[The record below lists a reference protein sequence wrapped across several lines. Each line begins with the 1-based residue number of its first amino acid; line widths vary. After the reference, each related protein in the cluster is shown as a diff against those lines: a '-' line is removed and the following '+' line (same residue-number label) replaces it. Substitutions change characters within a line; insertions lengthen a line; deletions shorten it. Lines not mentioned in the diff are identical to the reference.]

1 MVNQTE
7 KPLRFLQ
14 IGDLHIT
21 DSGLQNDADLRRIVD
36 EANRNTAGKIDFVY
50 LPGDNADDGTP
61 DQFGIVHDELS
72 RLSPSWHAIHG
83 DHDFKPR
90 PLDSFYAP
98 FMSSVDRRLTLA
110 QCSGE
115 KNVCREVRVSAWGAV
130 PIAPP
135 AISLPTMSS
144 DDEAECIVTQA
155 SDKPVAN
162 AIWPLLSLNF
172 FMADMQAGIG
182 PFLGVFL
189 LAHGWQSGLIGTVMT
204 VGGVAG
210 MLMTTPAGALV
221 DATRR
226 KKLYVII
233 PGLCTVIGS
242 GIILFS
248 QSFWLVT
255 ISQVATAVA
264 GAAIGPAVSG
274 ITLGIVRQGGFN
286 RQNGHNQALNHA
298 GNMVG
303 AGLSGLLGW
312 QFGFTAVF
320 WLAALFGLLSIASVL
335 MIPGEAI
342 DDDEARGL
350 DTSSGQTGK
359 VGGITVLLEC
369 KPLLILAAAL
379 ACFHLGNGAMLPLY
393 GLAVVANKQGDPA
406 GFVAITIV
414 VAQSTMIFASLIA
427 MRLAERGGYWLV
439 LLVSFIALPIR
450 GILAAHVMNKWG
462 VYPVQ
467 ILDGIGAGLQSVAVP
482 GLVARILNGTGRVN
496 VGHGA
501 VMTVQGLGAA
511 LSPAI
516 GGWIAQEIGYGAMFV
531 TLGSFA
537 LGSIALWLGFASLLR
552 PACARPRDTSAP
564 ALAGP
569 LAAGA
574 H

>member
-1 MVNQTE
+1 VTKALN
-7 KPLRFLQ
+7 KP
-14 IGDLHIT
+14 
-21 DSGLQNDADLRRIVD
+21 
-36 EANRNTAGKIDFVY
+36 EAK
-50 LPGDNADDGTP
+50 
-61 DQFGIVHDELS
+61 
-72 RLSPSWHAIHG
+72 
-83 DHDFKPR
+83 
-90 PLDSFYAP
+90 
-98 FMSSVDRRLTLA
+98 
-110 QCSGE
+110 
-115 KNVCREVRVSAWGAV
+115 
-130 PIAPP
+130 
-135 AISLPTMSS
+135 
-144 DDEAECIVTQA
+144 
-155 SDKPVAN
+155 

-210 MLMTTPAGALV
+210 MLMTAPAGALV
-221 DATRR
+221 DATRHKR
-226 KKLYVII
+226 LYVII
-233 PGLCTVIGS
+233 PGICMVFAS
-242 GIILFS
+242 GLILLS

-255 ISQVATAVA
+255 VSQVATAVA
-264 GAAIGPAVSG
+264 GAAIGPAVSA
-274 ITLGIVRQGGFN
+274 ITLGMVRQAGFN

-320 WLAALFGLLSIASVL
+320 WLAALFGVLSIISVL
-335 MIPGEAI
+335 MIPNASI

-350 DTSSGQTGK
+350 DNSSGDGGK
-359 VGGITVLLEC
+359 IGGITVLLERR
-369 KPLLILAAAL
+369 PLLILAAAL

-414 VAQSTMIFASLIA
+414 VAQGTMILASLIA
-427 MRLAERGGYWLV
+427 MRLAEKEGCWLV

-450 GILAAHVMNKWG
+450 GVIAAHLINKWG

-467 ILDGIGAGLQSVAVP
+467 FLDGIGAGLQSVAVP

-496 VGHGA
+496 VGQGA
-501 VMTVQGLGAA
+501 VMTVQGLGAS

-516 GGWIAQEIGYGAMFV
+516 GGWIAQEAGYGAMFLI
-531 TLGSFA
+531 LGCFA

-552 PACARPRDTSAP
+552 PACARAHRSPERVATR
-564 ALAGP
+564 ALAV
-569 LAAGA
+569 GA
-574 H
+574 R